1 MINQKKI
8 FKNYIVTIHFYT
20 SSSDEDINQ
29 NRKATKNQQR
39 EGNTEGK
46 ESVSLEH
53 KRKRHRSRSSRR
65 SSSRSSIGSHKPRQ
79 VFVN

>member
-39 EGNTEGK
+39 EGSTEGK
-46 ESVSLEH
+46 E
-53 KRKRHRSRSSRR
+53 
-65 SSSRSSIGSHKPRQ
+65 
-79 VFVN
+79 